1 MPEIPPSEEVVAE
14 EQARAACVCPGCQV
28 TEIVDGAIEAWDADD
43 RMKFMRILVAQAE
56 RLGRS
61 LTA

>member
-1 MPEIPPSEEVVAE
+1 MAE
-14 EQARAACVCPGCQV
+14 ERARAACVCPGCQV